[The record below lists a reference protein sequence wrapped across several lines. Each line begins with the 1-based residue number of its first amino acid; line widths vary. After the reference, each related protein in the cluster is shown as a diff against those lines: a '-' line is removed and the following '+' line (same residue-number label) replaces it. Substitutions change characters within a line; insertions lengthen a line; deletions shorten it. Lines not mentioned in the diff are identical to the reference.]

1 MQKTNYLSW
10 QGHKNQVC
18 RMRQEKKF
26 STFAYVIPLE
36 FSIGCRVWLS
46 LNGLVISGAV
56 LEG

>member
-36 FSIGCRVWLS
+36 FSIGWCFR
-46 LNGLVISGAV
+46 SGHHGFKQA
-56 LEG
+56 GQIHSD